1 MNRRGGLGGV
11 FQQHKHN
18 QDMLKLG
25 KEIEN
30 KNMDEMKKQLEIFTE
45 KLSEFSIKYKNEI
58 KINPDFRREFYL
70 MCTELGVDPL
80 AGVWKNELKLD
91 EFYYELAIQIIT
103 ISLAFKEKVGS
114 IIDINELKD
123 LLSKHRKKTDI
134 SEDDIIKA
142 VESVSE
148 LKCGFEIIELQNG
161 KRAVAI
167 TPIHLSN
174 DTNIILQIASENNG
188 CITYNAYKNKTGQ
201 PEYKYKQIINN
212 LLENEMIWI
221 DDSASI
227 IDKIKEKYNSCS
239 EREIYWFSGLYKY
252 L

>member
-11 FQQHKHN
+11 FQQHKLN

-25 KEIEN
+25 KEIET
-30 KNMDEMKKQLEIFTE
+30 KNIEEMKKQLDVFTE
-45 KLSEFSIKYKNEI
+45 KLSEFSVKYKNEI

-80 AGVWKNELKLD
+80 AGVWKNELKLG

-114 IIDINELKD
+114 IIDIMELKD

-134 SEDDIIKA
+134 SEDDIVKA

-148 LKCGFEIIELQNG
+148 LKCGFEIIQLQNG
-161 KRAVAI
+161 KKAVAI

-174 DTNIILQIASENNG
+174 DINIVLQIASENNG
-188 CITYNAYKNKTGQ
+188 CITYNLFKMKTGQ
-201 PEYKYKQIINN
+201 PEYKYKQIIDN
-212 LLENEMIWI
+212 LIENEMVWV
-221 DDSASI
+221 DNSSSI
-227 IDKIKEKYNSCS
+227 IHKNNEKYNSS
-239 EREIYWFSGLYKY
+239 FENEIYWFSGLYKC